1 MSGWVEARAISN
13 KEAKT
18 VALFIWEDVICYYG
32 VFWRMIFNGGGE
44 FKGEVIDLL
53 NKWGVDRV

>member
-1 MSGWVEARAISN
+1 MSGQVEARAVSN

-18 VALFIWEDVICYYG
+18 VALFIWEDVICRYK
-32 VFWRMIFNGGGE
+32 VFQRMVLDGDGE

-53 NKWGVDRV
+53 NR